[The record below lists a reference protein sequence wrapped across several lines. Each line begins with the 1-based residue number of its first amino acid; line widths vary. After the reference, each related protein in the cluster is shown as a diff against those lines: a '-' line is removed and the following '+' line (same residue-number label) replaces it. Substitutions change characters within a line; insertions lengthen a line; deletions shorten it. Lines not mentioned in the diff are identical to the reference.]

1 MTLGALLIPLL
12 ASGEQ
17 EFTYVPE
24 NTAYEGSYVSADYIP
39 RVTAKP
45 NCSCVLFVRDMGL
58 MVYGNARDMK
68 PNISEPIEGGGVLF
82 KGAIGHVAYILRVEV
97 DSVIIVES
105 NHSPCKITYRR
116 ISRNSASIKGFI
128 SPKK

>member
-1 MTLGALLIPLL
+1 M

-17 EFTYVPE
+17 EFTYIPE
-24 NTAYEGSYVSADYIP
+24 NTSYEGSYISADYIP

-58 MVYGNARDMK
+58 KVYGNARNMK
-68 PNISEPIEGGGVLF
+68 PNISEPVEGGGILF
-82 KGAIGHVAYILRVEV
+82 KGAIGHIAYILRVES

-105 NHSPCKITYRR
+105 NHSPCKISYRR
-116 ISRNSASIKGFI
+116 IMFNDINIKGYL
-128 SPKK
+128 SP